1 MQAYYSSQFVPQLPQ
16 GHRFPARK
24 YLRLYERVRASGIL
38 APGDM
43 HDAEPIDEADILRV
57 HAAEYWDK
65 IRLGTLSEREQ
76 RRIGFPWSPQI
87 VERTVRVSGGTLAAC
102 RAALHEGVA
111 VNLAGGTHHA
121 HHDFGSGYC
130 ILNDS
135 VIAARALQAEGA
147 IRRAVVLDCDVHQGD
162 GTARLTDGDRSLF
175 TFSIH
180 GAKNF
185 PFHKANSDIDIEL
198 PDGTEDDEYLLM
210 VEEGVR
216 RALATA
222 GADLAIYIAGA
233 DPYVG
238 DTLGKMAVSMAG
250 LAARDRLVLRLCRE
264 AALPVAVTMGGGYA
278 RDVDDIAAIHTETVR
293 AAREIG

>member
-1 MQAYYSSQFVPQLPQ
+1 MRAYYSSQFVPQLPN
-16 GHRFPARK
+16 GHRFPAQK
-24 YLRLYERVRASGIL
+24 YRRLYERVRASGL
-38 APGDM
+38 VAEGDM
-43 HDAEPIDEADILRV
+43 HDALPVSEADILRV
-57 HAAEYWDK
+57 HAPEYWEK
-65 IRLGTLSEREQ
+65 VRLGTLSDREQ

-87 VERTVRVSGGTLAAC
+87 LARTLRVSGGTLSTC
-102 RAALHEGVA
+102 RAALRDGVA

-135 VIAARALQAEGA
+135 IIAARALQAEGA
-147 IRRAVVLDCDVHQGD
+147 VRRVVILDCDVHQGD
-162 GTARLTDGDRSLF
+162 GSARLAQDDRSIF

-185 PFHKANSDIDIEL
+185 PFHKATSDIDIEL
-198 PDGTEDDEYLLM
+198 PDGTEDAEYLAM
-210 VEEGVR
+210 VEEGVG
-216 RALATA
+216 RALAA
-222 GADLAIYIAGA
+222 SGADLAIYIAGA

-238 DTLGKMAVSMAG
+238 DTLGKMAISMEG
-250 LAARDRLVLRLCRE
+250 LARRDRLVLGLCRE

-293 AAREIG
+293 AAREIA

>member
-1 MQAYYSSQFVPQLPQ
+1 MLAYYSSQFVPQLPN

-24 YLRLYERVRASGIL
+24 YLRLYEHVRASGII
-38 APGDM
+38 APSDM
-43 HDAEPIDEADILRV
+43 HDAEPISEANILRV
-57 HAAEYWDK
+57 HAHDYWDK
-65 IRLGTLSEREQ
+65 VRFGTLSEREQ

-87 VERTVRVSGGTLAAC
+87 VERTLRVSGGTLAAC
-102 RAALHEGVA
+102 RAALRDGVS

-135 VIAARALQAEGA
+135 VVAVRALQAEGA
-147 IRRAVVLDCDVHQGD
+147 IRRAVVIDCDVHQGD
-162 GTARLTDGDRSLF
+162 GTARLAEGDRSIF

-185 PFHKANSDIDIEL
+185 PFHKANSDLDIEL
-198 PDGTEDDEYLLM
+198 PDGTEDDEYLPL

-216 RALATA
+216 RALAA
-222 GADLAIYIAGA
+222 SGADLAIYIAGA

-238 DTLGKMAVSMAG
+238 DTLGKMAISMAG
-250 LAARDRLVLRLCRE
+250 LAARDRLVMRLCKE

-293 AAREIG
+293 AAREIA

>member
-1 MQAYYSSQFVPQLPQ
+1 MHAYYSSHFVPQLPT

-24 YLRLYERVRASGIL
+24 YLRLYERVHASGIL

-43 HDAEPIDEADILRV
+43 HDAEPIHEADVLRV

-87 VERTVRVSGGTLAAC
+87 VERTRRVSGGTLAAC
-102 RAALHEGVA
+102 RAALRDGVA

-135 VIAARALQAEGA
+135 VIAARALQADGSV
-147 IRRAVVLDCDVHQGD
+147 RRVVVLDCDVHQGD
-162 GTARLTDGDRSLF
+162 GTARLAEGDRSLF

-185 PFHKANSDIDIEL
+185 PFHKATSDIDIEL
-198 PDGTEDDEYLLM
+198 PDGTEDDTYLMM

-216 RALATA
+216 RVIAAA

-250 LAARDRLVLRLCRE
+250 LAARDRLVLGLCKA

-278 RDVDDIAAIHTETVR
+278 RDVEDIAEIHMATVR
-293 AAREIG
+293 AAREL

>member
-1 MQAYYSSQFVPQLPQ
+1 MLAYYSSQFVPQLPN
-16 GHRFPARK
+16 GHRFPAQK
-24 YLRLYERVRASGIL
+24 YRRLYERVRASGIID
-38 APGDM
+38 PDDM
-43 HDAEPIDEADILRV
+43 HDAERIAEGDILRV
-57 HAAEYWDK
+57 HAADYWDK
-65 IRLGTLSEREQ
+65 VRFGTLSEREQ

-87 VERTVRVSGGTLAAC
+87 VERTLRVSGGTLAAC
-102 RAALHEGVA
+102 RAALCDGVS

-147 IRRAVVLDCDVHQGD
+147 IRRAVVIDCDVHQGD
-162 GTARLTDGDRSLF
+162 GTARLAEGDRSLF

-185 PFHKANSDIDIEL
+185 PFHKATSDLDIEL

-216 RALATA
+216 RTLAAA

-238 DTLGKMAVSMAG
+238 DTLGKMAISMAG
-250 LAARDRLVLRLCRE
+250 LAARDRLVMRLCKA

-278 RDVDDIAAIHTETVR
+278 RDVDEIAAIHTETVR
-293 AAREIG
+293 AAREIA